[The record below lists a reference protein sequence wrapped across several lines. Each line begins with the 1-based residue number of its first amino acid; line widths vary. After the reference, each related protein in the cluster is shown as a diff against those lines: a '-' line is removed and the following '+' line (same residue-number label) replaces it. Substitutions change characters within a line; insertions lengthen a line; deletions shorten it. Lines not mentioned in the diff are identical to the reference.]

1 MKKIV
6 LMAVL
11 CALFSFQALYPE
23 PSKDEKEFASYIAN
37 GDKEDVLDY
46 LNNKKADI
54 NVNFMDGITPLILS
68 IIYKQDEIAKILIE
82 KGANLNK
89 KEKES
94 GATPLILSIIY
105 ERYEITKILIEK
117 GANVNIKDKAG
128 FTALVHAIQREKTDI
143 SKMLIKRKANV
154 NTKITFKTDGL
165 YLKDFTPLTFNV
177 DKEVAELLI
186 EAGANVNTR
195 LSIKDDSRNIE
206 LENITPLMWVIFDYN
221 TELAELLIEAGADLN
236 AKDKD
241 GNTALY
247 YAFTRNNG
255 KITKLISEKGGRF

>member
-6 LMAVL
+6 LMIVL
-11 CALFSFQALYPE
+11 YTLFSFQALYPE
-23 PSKDEKEFASYIAN
+23 LSKDEKEFASYVAN
-37 GDKEDVLDY
+37 GDKEEVLNY
-46 LNNKKADI
+46 LNNKKANINLDI
-54 NVNFMDGITPLILS
+54 MDGITPLILS

-82 KGANLNK
+82 KGADLNR

-105 ERYEITKILIEK
+105 EQDEIAEMLIEK

-128 FTALVHAIQREKTDI
+128 FTALIHAIQREKIDI
-143 SKMLIKRKANV
+143 SKMLIKRKSDV

-165 YLKDFTPLTFNV
+165 YLKDFTPLTLNV
-177 DKEVAELLI
+177 DTEVAELLI
-186 EAGANVNTR
+186 KAGAKINTR
-195 LSIKDDSRNIE
+195 LSIKDDSRDIQ

-247 YAFTRNNG
+247 YAITKNNS
-255 KITKLISEKGGRF
+255 KITKLISDKGGRF

>member
-1 MKKIV
+1 
-6 LMAVL
+6 
-11 CALFSFQALYPE
+11 
-23 PSKDEKEFASYIAN
+23 
-37 GDKEDVLDY
+37 
-46 LNNKKADI
+46 
-54 NVNFMDGITPLILS
+54 
-68 IIYKQDEIAKILIE
+68 
-82 KGANLNK
+82 
-89 KEKES
+89 
-94 GATPLILSIIY
+94 
-105 ERYEITKILIEK
+105 
-117 GANVNIKDKAG
+117 
-128 FTALVHAIQREKTDI
+128 
-143 SKMLIKRKANV
+143 MLIKRKANV

>member
-37 GDKEDVLDY
+37 GDKEEVLDY

-68 IIYKQDEIAKILIE
+68 IIY
-82 KGANLNK
+82 
-89 KEKES
+89 
-94 GATPLILSIIY
+94 

-117 GANVNIKDKAG
+117 GANLNIKDKAG

>member
-11 CALFSFQALYPE
+11 CTLFSFNALYPE
-23 PSKDEKEFASYIAN
+23 LSKDEKEFASYIVN
-37 GDKEDVLDY
+37 GNKEKVLDL
-46 LNNKKADI
+46 LNNKKA
-54 NVNFMDGITPLILS
+54 NVNLDIVDGATPLILS
-68 IIYKQDEIAKILIE
+68 IIYEQDEIAKLLIE

-105 ERYEITKILIEK
+105 EQDEIAKLLIEK
-117 GANVNIKDKAG
+117 GANVNIKDNSG
-128 FTALVHAIQREKTDI
+128 FTALIYAIQREKTDL
-143 SKMLIKRKANV
+143 SKILIEKKSDV

-165 YLKDFTPLTFNV
+165 YLKDFTPLTLNV

-186 EAGANVNTR
+186 KAGANVNTR
-195 LSIKDDSRNIE
+195 LSIKDDSRNIQ
-206 LENITPLMWVIFDYN
+206 LKNITPLMWVIFDYN
-221 TELAELLIEAGADLN
+221 TELAELFIEAGSDLN

-247 YAFTRNNG
+247 YAITRNNS

>member
-11 CALFSFQALYPE
+11 CTLFSFNALYPE
-23 PSKDEKEFASYIAN
+23 LSKDEKEFASYIVN
-37 GDKEDVLDY
+37 GNKEKVLDL
-46 LNNKKADI
+46 LNNKKA
-54 NVNFMDGITPLILS
+54 NVNLDIV
-68 IIYKQDEIAKILIE
+68 D
-82 KGANLNK
+82 
-89 KEKES
+89 

-105 ERYEITKILIEK
+105 EQDEIAKLLIEK
-117 GANVNIKDKAG
+117 GANVNIKDNSG
-128 FTALVHAIQREKTDI
+128 FTALIYAIQREKTDL
-143 SKMLIKRKANV
+143 SKILIEKKSDV

-165 YLKDFTPLTFNV
+165 YLKDFTPLTLNV

-186 EAGANVNTR
+186 KAGANVNAR
-195 LSIKDDSRNIE
+195 LSIKDDSRNIQ
-206 LENITPLMWVIFDYN
+206 LKNITPLMWVIFDYN
-221 TELAELLIEAGADLN
+221 TELAELFIEAGSDLN

-247 YAFTRNNG
+247 YAITRNNS